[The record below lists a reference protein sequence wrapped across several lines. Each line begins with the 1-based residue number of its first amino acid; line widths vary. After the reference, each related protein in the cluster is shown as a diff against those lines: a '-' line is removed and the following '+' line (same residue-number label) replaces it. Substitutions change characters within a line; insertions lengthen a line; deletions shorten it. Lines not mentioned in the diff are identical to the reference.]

1 MLYLSSL
8 FLAGDQY
15 EMHVLAHP
23 SCMGSS
29 GNDVYSNAQSQL
41 KYASNAVLANHVI
54 NQVSFKNPTY
64 CFILRFL
71 SLPTPICHS
80 LFFSIPPFIQQE
92 VNSIDT
98 LCFYDCGAPIHAT
111 ELFFFLEKKTRPW
124 NSLVFMYFILFLC
137 YECR

>member
-54 NQVSFKNPTY
+54 N
-64 CFILRFL
+64 
-71 SLPTPICHS
+71 
-80 LFFSIPPFIQQE
+80 
-92 VNSIDT
+92 
-98 LCFYDCGAPIHAT
+98 
-111 ELFFFLEKKTRPW
+111 
-124 NSLVFMYFILFLC
+124 
-137 YECR
+137 